1 MSGTTIPIILT
12 TAGAQPQSP
21 AALQSQLISLVTTGV
36 DAYGN
41 TITNPNPGYTA
52 TLPASLI
59 DDVVGTNVGA
69 LALIDQARVEALNS
83 ITPYSANPYIL
94 AQLGAAKGLPI
105 GQATNAT
112 VNVIFTN
119 ASGAAGDELP
129 IGFLISDGTNQYA
142 LNDGGTIG
150 TGGVSPQLTATCTNA
165 NTFTIPANSV
175 TQIVSSVPSGVT
187 LTVTNPN
194 VGTPAQVAETATAY
208 RARVLEA
215 EQITVQGSPQILK
228 AQLKAIV
235 GVVPQQVSVRSVSPG
250 WEVICGGGDAYMIA
264 GAIYKT
270 MPNIAEVVGST
281 MLISTITQ
289 ANPGVVGT
297 VLNHGYANG
306 QVVTF
311 AAVGGMTALNT
322 GSYTVT
328 VIDQQHFS
336 IGVNTTGYGAYTSGG
351 YVLPNLRNVTVSLS
365 DYPDTYSITFVV
377 PPQQVVNVQLTWN
390 TDAPNFVAVTSVAQ
404 IGQPAIIN
412 YINSIPVGQPINL
425 FVLYS
430 VFQAAIAPILSINFL
445 TRLVATVEINSIA
458 VSPASGTGLI
468 AGDPES
474 YFFASATTVSVTQG

>member
-1 MSGTTIPIILT
+1 MSGSTIPIVLT
-12 TAGAQPQSP
+12 AAGAQPQSP
-21 AALQSQLISLVTTGV
+21 AALQAQLIALVTTGV
-36 DAYGN
+36 DPYGN

-52 TLPASLI
+52 TLPGSLI
-59 DDVVGTNVGA
+59 DDVVGTDVGA
-69 LALIDQARVEALNS
+69 LALIDQARVETLNS
-83 ITPYSANPYIL
+83 ITPYGANSYVL

-105 GQATNAT
+105 GQPTNAT
-112 VNVIFTN
+112 VDVLFT
-119 ASGAAGDELP
+119 GPAGYVLP
-129 IGFLISDGTNQYA
+129 IGFLVSDGSNQYA
-142 LNDGGTIG
+142 LNDGGIIA
-150 TGGVSPQLTATCTNA
+150 TGGVSPQLTATCTNP
-165 NTFTIPANSV
+165 NTFAIPANSV
-175 TQIVSSVPSGVT
+175 NQLASSVPTGIT

-194 VGTPAQVAETATAY
+194 AGTPAQIAETATAY

-228 AQLKAIV
+228 AALKAII

-250 WEVICGGGDAYMIA
+250 WEVICGGGDAYLIA
-264 GAIYKT
+264 DAIYRT

-311 AAVGGMTALNT
+311 SGVGGMTALNT

-351 YVLPNLRNVTVSLS
+351 QVLPNLRNVTVSIS
-365 DYPDTYSITFVV
+365 DYPDTYAVTFVV
-377 PPQQVVNVQLTWN
+377 PPQQIVNVQLTWN
-390 TDAPNFVAVTSVAQ
+390 TDAPNFVAVTSIAQ
-404 IGQPAIIN
+404 LGQPAIVN

-430 VFQAAIAPILSINFL
+430 VFQTAIASILNINFL

-474 YFFASATTVSVTQG
+474 YFFASAATVSVTQG